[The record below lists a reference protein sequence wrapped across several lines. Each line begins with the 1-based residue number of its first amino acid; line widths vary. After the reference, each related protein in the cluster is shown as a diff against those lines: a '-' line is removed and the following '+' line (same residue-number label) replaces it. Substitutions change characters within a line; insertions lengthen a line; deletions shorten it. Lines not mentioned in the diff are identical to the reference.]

1 MKKLIVILV
10 LLIAVPAWAITVT
23 LDAPYVIKKPAVKV
37 RMDTMT
43 ISPGAITVPLEYI
56 DVDGKVVY
64 KTDFRIINNPPIYS
78 YNMTT
83 NEITGIL
90 TPGDTDFDDIINYPI
105 PTSYVGKGA
114 YSPMVFLVKQY
125 ILNALGVTGN

>member
-1 MKKLIVILV
+1 MKKLIVLFVILF
-10 LLIAVPAWAITVT
+10 AVPAWAITVT

-56 DVDGKVVY
+56 DVDGKVVF
-64 KTDFRIINNPPIYS
+64 KTRFRIINAPPVYAL
-78 YNMTT
+78 NTT
-83 NEITGIL
+83 TDTPYIV
-90 TPGDTDFDDIINYPI
+90 TPGNTDYDDLISTPI
-105 PTSYVGKGA
+105 PQSYVGKTA

-125 ILNALGVTGN
+125 ILNALGVTGQ

>member
-56 DVDGKVVY
+56 DVDGTVVY
-64 KTDFRIINNPPIYS
+64 KEKFRIYNHPPQYS
-78 YNMTT
+78 PSGT
-83 NEITGIL
+83 IT
-90 TPGDTDFDDIINYPI
+90 TPGNTDFDDIVNYPI
-105 PTSYVGKGA
+105 PQSYVGKTA